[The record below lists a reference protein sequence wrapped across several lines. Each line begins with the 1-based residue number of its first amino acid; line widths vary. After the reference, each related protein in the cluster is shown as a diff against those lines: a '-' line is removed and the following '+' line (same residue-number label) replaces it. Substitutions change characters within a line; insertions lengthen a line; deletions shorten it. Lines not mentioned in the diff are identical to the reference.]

1 MSRLA
6 DQIPAGA
13 PDAPAAPR
21 VLTPERWVGIILLGS
36 FAFLVVTRAKFRQFI
51 PS

>member
-6 DQIPAGA
+6 DAVPAGNG
-13 PDAPAAPR
+13 PPAERTP
-21 VLTPERWVGIILLGS
+21 VLTPERWVGLILLGS
-36 FAFLVVTRAKFRQFI
+36 FGFLVFTRAKFRQFI